1 MLKQSDHGGSADRV
15 YQRVRTARLLG
26 YTRFMKHIIDPEGA
40 RLPIKLDETSN
51 GEFEPVPLSPTNRAG
66 NQLAHQAAAEN
77 AKRLGISR
85 RDFLVSAC
93 GAASTLLAFNA
104 ANAAAGKR
112 GGLFELEAEAALEP
126 QLAQAKLGGKGEFI
140 FDVQGHF
147 VDPTGAWV
155 KTAPA
160 DAFKWSPKASCGL
173 ARQAGG
179 RAYLNCLGPDEFV
192 KDVFIDSDTDMMVLS
207 FVPSRRDSEPLTI
220 QAADAVRRIVDRMEG
235 SHRLLV
241 HGRVNPNQPGDLDSM
256 DELKERW
263 KVSAW
268 KTYTQWGTDGRGFF
282 LSDDIGTRFIERARA
297 LDVKVICVH
306 KGLPFGKQS
315 YEHSQCSDI
324 GVVAKRFPDVS
335 FLIYHSGFV
344 TGVPE
349 RAYAEG
355 GGRDGIDTLIRSLVE
370 NGVKPNSN
378 VYAELGSTW
387 RFLMRDPDG
396 AAHAIGKL
404 VKYCGENN
412 VLWGTDSI
420 WYGSPQ
426 DQIQAFRT
434 FQITPELRAKHGY
447 AEITP
452 ALRAKIFGL
461 NASRIYAIS
470 ADEIKK
476 HTRAD
481 RISKERHAYRDHPE
495 PHYLTYGPKTRR
507 EFLSLLGWNG
517 GSRA

>member
-1 MLKQSDHGGSADRV
+1 
-15 YQRVRTARLLG
+15 
-26 YTRFMKHIIDPEGA
+26 MKHVIDPEGQ
-40 RLPIKLDETSN
+40 RLPIKIDTTSN
-51 GEFEPVPLSPTNRAG
+51 GEFAPVPLTAANRAG
-66 NQLAHQAAAEN
+66 NRLAHEAANDN
-77 AKRLGISR
+77 AKRLGMNR
-85 RDFLVSAC
+85 RAFLVSTC
-93 GAASTLLAFNA
+93 GVASTLLALNS
-104 ANAAAGKR
+104 ANSAVGKR
-112 GGLFELEAEAALEP
+112 GGFFDLDPEAALEP
-126 QLAQAKLGGKGEFI
+126 QLAQARLGGKGEFI

-155 KTAPA
+155 KSAPA
-160 DAFKWSPKASCGL
+160 DAFKWSAKAACGL
-173 ARQAGG
+173 AAKPGPRS
-179 RAYLNCLGPDEFV
+179 YLNCLGPEEFV
-192 KDVFIDSDTDMMVLS
+192 KDVFLDSDTDMMVLS

-235 SHRLLV
+235 THRLLL
-241 HGRVNPNQPGDLDSM
+241 HGRVNPNQPGDLEFM

-268 KTYTQWGTDGRGFF
+268 KTYTQWGIDGKSFF
-282 LSDDIGTRFIERARA
+282 LSDDVGTRFIEKARA
-297 LDVKVICVH
+297 LGVKVICVH

-335 FLIYHSGFV
+335 FLVYHSGFV

-349 RAYAEG
+349 RAFT
-355 GGRDGIDTLIRSLVE
+355 GRGASDGIDTLIRSLVE
-370 NGVKPNSN
+370 NGIKPNSN

-387 RFLMRDPDG
+387 RFLMRDPSG
-396 AAHAIGKL
+396 AAHALGKL
-404 VKYCGENN
+404 LKHVGEDN

-434 FQITPELRAKHGY
+434 FQIAPELRAMHGY
-447 AEITP
+447 PEITP

-461 NASRIYAIS
+461 NASRVYALN
-470 ADEIKK
+470 ADEVKK

-481 RISKERHAYRDHPE
+481 RITEERYAYRERPE
-495 PHYLTYGPKTRR
+495 PHFITYGPKTRR
-507 EFLSLLGWNG
+507 EFLNLLSWNG